1 MRKFERI
8 ALLFTMI
15 VTALAFTWGD
25 TLTESLQDISL
36 FGEQSITPATPV
48 TGQNKLY
55 FKTDGQLY
63 VLDDTGSESLAGG
76 SGAGGSRLNLII
88 DPSFE
93 KDVSEGVCTTCT
105 ASQETTACLLTDT
118 NAACLKM
125 AFSASVGDY
134 QDVAATTDSLTP
146 FDAITVSGT
155 GIYDGNYT
163 LASRPGSLLNTNA
176 ITAGTTR
183 RFNIFHLDAG
193 GGTWYAIIAYDALV
207 SDAQNTVKYV
217 ITSDTSDFNGFSNG
231 GSYPT
236 LVDLGVIGS
245 SSQATS
251 ATQYGVFDSPSVAS
265 TDKLNYISEYTGVVG
280 LASARIK
287 TDQEGVEFCSI
298 VDGAESACTAVR
310 SDGIWDVYTINSTMS
325 LISFGYKIKATSSIT
340 GNVYVDEVY
349 AGSNPIEIATQPV
362 YIATDGGSTKL
373 NINNIAAGPQS
384 LALTGLTTSITT
396 NASSNPVEINFSG
409 ILQGYFVGSAP
420 CGGTVNAVIEVF
432 RDGTFVSNVIA
443 AASGATSP
451 VVNILSVAAQA
462 ANIYDFGTTV
472 NTTHEYTFTLQKSTN
487 SNCTVLAAE
496 VSFESGTGV
505 AGGKTP
511 TTNVGVILKQH

>member
-25 TLTESLQDISL
+25 TLTESLQEISL

-63 VLDDTGSESLAGG
+63 VLDDTGSESLVGG
-76 SGAGGSRLNLII
+76 SGAGGSGLNLIT

-125 AFSASVGDY
+125 SFSASAGDY
-134 QDVAATTDSLTP
+134 QDVTATTDS
-146 FDAITVSGT
+146 FDNIIVSGT
-155 GIYDGNYT
+155 GIYDGTYA
-163 LASRPGSLLNTNA
+163 LAFRPGSLLNDDS
-176 ITAGTTR
+176 ISVSTAR

-217 ITSDTSDFNGFSNG
+217 ITSDTSDFSGFANG

-245 SSQATS
+245 SSRATS
-251 ATQYGVFDSPSVAS
+251 GTQYGVFDSPSVAG
-265 TDKLNYISEYTGVVG
+265 TNKLNYISEYTNTEGQITAYCKTS
-280 LASARIK
+280 AS
-287 TDQEGVEFCSI
+287 DVELCSL
-298 VDGAESACTAVR
+298 VDGSESVCTAI
-310 SDGIWDVYTINSTMS
+310 DSTDEWKKYS
-325 LISFGYKIKATSSIT
+325 FLDTAGSASFGYKIVARSSIT
-340 GNVYVDEVY
+340 DDVFCDEVY
-349 AGSNPIEIATQPV
+349 AGSKPIGTVATQPV
-362 YIATDGGSTKL
+362 YAFTSSSAVVNNTENTTATFVAFD
-373 NINNIAAGPQS
+373 
-384 LALTGLTTSITT
+384 TSFTT
-396 NASSNPVEINFSG
+396 NATSNPVEIT
-409 ILQGYFVGSAP
+409 LT
-420 CGGTVNAVIEVF
+420 GTLTAQTIMNP
-432 RDGTFVSNVIA
+432 A
-443 AASGATSP
+443 AEAD
-451 VVNILSVAAQA
+451 VNIGCALRVRRSAALVATNYVRFLGRSRTDGFATQ
-462 ANIYDFGTTV
+462 NGSFGTMLDTTASASTTYTYTV
-472 NTTHEYTFTLQKSTN
+472 EIVNENSPGFTETIKGCDWN
-487 SNCTVLAAE
+487 SDGGN
-496 VSFESGTGV
+496 V
-505 AGGKTP
+505 AI
-511 TTNVGVILKQH
+511 ILKQAN